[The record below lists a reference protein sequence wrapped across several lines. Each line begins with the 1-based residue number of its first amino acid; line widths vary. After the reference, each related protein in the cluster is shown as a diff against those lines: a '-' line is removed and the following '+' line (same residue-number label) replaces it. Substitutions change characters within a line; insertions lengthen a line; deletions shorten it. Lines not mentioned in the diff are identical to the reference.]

1 MSKLVL
7 CIFVAVTVQAQTDRG
22 TVTGAVTDPTGSV
35 APGVEITARNEAT
48 GIESRTVSGP
58 AGTYT
63 LPLLPNGSYM
73 LTAQMPGFKT
83 YVRSKV
89 PVQVAQTTRMD
100 IVLEVGG
107 VEERVTVTAEAP
119 LLNTD
124 TSDVGIVVNNEKFL
138 DLPLTLGG
146 DIRNASAFIFLSP
159 GVSGNTWEK
168 HIGGG
173 GSFTDAVY
181 YDGAVLSV
189 APNNDAQYNPSV
201 DAIAEF
207 KLVTNDYAAEFG
219 HGLAGVTSFTLKSG
233 TNALH
238 GSAFEFFR
246 NEKLDARGFFPL
258 VKAPTRQN
266 EFGGTLGGPIR
277 KNQTFFFG
285 SVDSFR
291 RRQGLT
297 RPLVTVPLPDFL
309 RGDFSRW
316 TQNIYDPAT
325 TTAAGS
331 GFTRQPFPNRIIPQ
345 NRMSQI
351 SRNMAALYP
360 APTFPERL
368 TNNYLATLAS
378 PMQDAHNWTLKIDH
392 QINPAHKLFGT
403 FIYTDR
409 PAIKGSASLEG
420 PVLSN
425 NRQDLTSRFGR
436 ISEDWTISPTTINHF
451 VASVD
456 RIVDNNIALTH
467 GQGWRD
473 KLGLRGVEGDFFPR
487 VEFNQGFVQLGHTTN
502 YRVAINTFG
511 FLDTLSLIRGK
522 HAIKVGAEYLRHRNN
537 DNALTNTGGTFS
549 FSNLETALPGSSATG
564 NAVASF
570 LLGEVD
576 SASARFYANET
587 GARWSYLAAFVQD
600 DYKVT
605 NKLTLNLG
613 LRWALQTPFS
623 DVLDRMSYMD
633 PFLPNPGAGNRP
645 GAYSF
650 IGSGAGRNGL
660 ERLSDVRA
668 KDFGPRVGFAYNMA
682 KDWVVRGGYGIFYW
696 SVNSQGIGI
705 PADGF
710 NVTASFASADTGI
723 TPAFNW
729 DNGFPQNF
737 TKPPI
742 ITPTV
747 QNGLNA
753 TVSLRSRG
761 GVWPYSQQWNLTLER
776 QIGKTA
782 SIRAAYIGIKGSRLH
797 AQDATNWN
805 QVDPRYLSLG
815 SLLNAQITS
824 PQAQA
829 AGFAPPFPEF
839 VDLWGRRATVAQALR
854 PFPQYN
860 SVGQAAATY
869 GNSNYHSLQVYG
881 QKRMSRG
888 FDFTVAYTF
897 SKMIDDTR
905 SFSTGVGQQNY
916 YDRRAERAISVFDQ
930 PHILAISY
938 IYELPFGPGRA
949 HLSGLGGLGR
959 RIVGGWNLSGI
970 HRYTSGVPQSLSV
983 TNTLPIFNG
992 TLRPNSAPGV
1002 APRGQ
1007 EGPGGFDPNRDRWI
1021 DPAAFSAP
1029 PAFTFGNTSRYLS
1042 WLRGPASLSESFA
1055 ILKDTPI
1062 REQINLQFR
1071 TEISNPFNRVVFSDP
1086 QTNFSN
1092 ANFGQIGS
1100 QANTPRVIQL
1110 GLKLIW

>member
-1 MSKLVL
+1 MLL
-7 CIFVAVTVQAQTDRG
+7 AVPVSAQIDRG
-22 TVTGAVTDPTGSV
+22 TITGVVADSTGSV
-35 APGVEITARNEAT
+35 APNVQVTARNEAT
-48 GIESRTVSGP
+48 GIESVTVSGP

-63 LPLLPNGSYM
+63 LPALTIGSYA
-73 LTAQMPGFKT
+73 LTAQLPGFKT
-83 YVRSKV
+83 YIRTRV
-89 PVQVAQTTRMD
+89 PVQVAQTTRVD

-173 GSFTDAVY
+173 GSFSDAVY
-181 YDGAVLSV
+181 YDGAALSV
-189 APNNDAQYNPSV
+189 TPNNDGQYNPSV

-207 KLVTNDYAAEFG
+207 KLITNDYAAEYG
-219 HGLAGVTSFTLKSG
+219 HALAGVTSFTLKSG
-233 TNALH
+233 TNSFH

-266 EFGGTLGGPIR
+266 EFGGTVGGPIR

-297 RPLVTVPLPDFL
+297 RPLVTVPVPEFL
-309 RGDFSRW
+309 RGDFGRSM
-316 TQNIYDPAT
+316 QNIYDPAT
-325 TTAAGS
+325 TASDGRG
-331 GFTRQPFPNRIIPQ
+331 GFMRQPFANRIIPQ
-345 NRMSQI
+345 NRI
-351 SRNMAALYP
+351 SPIARNIAALYP
-360 APTFPERL
+360 APTYPDRI
-368 TNNYLATLAS
+368 TNNHLATLAS

-392 QINPAHKLFGT
+392 QLSSAHKLFGT
-403 FIYTDR
+403 FFFTNR
-409 PAIKGSASLEG
+409 PAIKGSASVEG
-420 PVLSN
+420 SAESH
-425 NRQDLTSRFGR
+425 NRQDLNSRFVRVG
-436 ISEDWTISPTTINHF
+436 EDWTINPTTINHF
-451 VASVD
+451 VASLDRVVD
-456 RIVDNNIALTH
+456 KNISLTY
-467 GQGWRD
+467 GKGWRD
-473 KLGLRGVEGDFFPR
+473 KLGFRGVQGDFFPR
-487 VEFNQGFVQLGHTTN
+487 VEFNQGFVQVGHTTN
-502 YRVAINTFG
+502 YRTPNTSFG

-522 HAIKVGAEYLRHRNN
+522 HAIKVGAEYLRHRDN
-537 DNALTNTGGTFS
+537 DNALTNTGGTFG
-549 FSNLETALPGSSATG
+549 FSNLETALPADSRTG

-587 GARWSYLAAFVQD
+587 GVRWSYFASFIQD
-600 DYKVT
+600 DYKLT
-605 NKLTLNLG
+605 NKLTLNVG
-613 LRWALQTPFS
+613 VRWELQMPFS
-623 DVLDRMSYMD
+623 DVLNRLSYMD
-633 PFLPNPGAGNRP
+633 PFLANPGAGNRL
-645 GAYSF
+645 GAYTF
-650 IGSGAGRNGL
+650 LGSGQGRNGFR
-660 ERLSDVRA
+660 RLADVRW
-668 KDFGPRVGFAYNMA
+668 KDFGPRFGFAYNVA

-696 SVNSQGIGI
+696 NLNRGGIGI
-705 PADGF
+705 PSDGF
-710 NVTASFASADTGI
+710 NVVASFASGDVGI

-729 DNGFPQNF
+729 ESGFPQNF

-753 TVSLRSRG
+753 TVSLRERG
-761 GVWPYSQQWNLTLER
+761 GVWPYSQQWNLTIER
-776 QIGKTA
+776 QIGRSA
-782 SIRAAYIGIKGSRLH
+782 SIRTGYVGVKGSRLH

-805 QVDPRYLSLG
+805 QVDPRHLSLG
-815 SLLNAQITS
+815 SLLNAQISS

-829 AGFAPPFPEF
+829 AGLTPPFPEF

-860 SVGQAAATY
+860 SVGQAGATY
-869 GNSNYHSLQVYG
+869 GNSNYHSLQVHA

-888 FDFTVAYTF
+888 FDFTASYTF

-905 SFSTGVGQQNY
+905 QFSTGVGQQNF
-916 YDRRAERAISVFDQ
+916 YDRRAERSISVYDQ

-938 IYELPFGPGRA
+938 VYELPFGPGRP
-949 HLSGLGGLGR
+949 HLSGLGGVGSRL
-959 RIVGGWNLSGI
+959 VGGWNLSGI
-970 HRYTSGVPQSLSV
+970 HRYTSGLPQSLAV

-992 TLRPNSAPGV
+992 TLRPNSVAGV
-1002 APRGQ
+1002 AQRAP
-1007 EGPGGFDPNRDRWI
+1007 EGAGGFDPNRDRWI
-1021 DPAAFSAP
+1021 NPAAFSL
-1029 PAFTFGNTSRYLS
+1029 PASFTFGNTSRYIGT
-1042 WLRGPASLSESFA
+1042 LRGPASLAESFA
-1055 ILKDTPI
+1055 LLKDTSI
-1062 REQINLQFR
+1062 HERIHLQFR

-1092 ANFGQIGS
+1092 ANFGQIVAQS
-1100 QANTPRVIQL
+1100 NTPRVIQF